1 MRTIPC
7 LLLILACLALPAAPA
22 RAMDLTGTWTIT
34 NRNGGARCRAVNFG
48 GGSFSTLAFLGPLQI
63 SHQADRPIYI
73 HLHAGPGDDVGYQGV
88 EAPEPP
94 VGPRGTAFATSCHP
108 FVLFDTNYRGQF
120 VLNADDVHGTMHGK
134 FVGNDPG
141 GRPISCTFAAKRTST
156 ADPGVAACP

>member
-1 MRTIPC
+1 LRTMSC

-34 NRNGGARCRAVNFG
+34 NRNGGARCRGVHFG
-48 GGSFSTLAFLGPLQI
+48 GGSFSTFAFFGPLQI
-63 SHQADRPIYI
+63 SHQADRPVYI
-73 HLHAGPGDDVGYQGV
+73 HLHAGPGDDVGYQGI

-94 VGPRGTAFATSCHP
+94 VGHRGTAFATSCHP

-141 GRPISCTFAAKRTST
+141 GQPISCTFTAKRTST